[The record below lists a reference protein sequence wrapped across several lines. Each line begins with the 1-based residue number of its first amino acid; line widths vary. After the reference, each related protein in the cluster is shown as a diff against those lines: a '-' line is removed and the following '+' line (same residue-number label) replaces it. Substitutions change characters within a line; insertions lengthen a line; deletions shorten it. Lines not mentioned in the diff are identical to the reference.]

1 MEPGSIVAERFE
13 IEALAGK
20 GGMGSVYRARDCA
33 TGETVALKLLQ
44 HEAAHAKRLLREA
57 ELLSE
62 LVHPNIVR
70 YVAHGASQGVGSY
83 IAMEWLDGI
92 SLRERLLERR
102 LTIEETLAV
111 IEQTALAL
119 GRAHARG
126 VVHRDV
132 KPENLFL
139 IGGNADSLRVLD
151 FGVALARRL
160 GPRMTKTGVPMGTIG
175 YMSPEQARGETDVD
189 ARADVFAL
197 GEVTFECLTGRPA
210 FHATHPLAVLA
221 KIIFEDAPRAS
232 EIEPSTPLA
241 LDALL
246 CQMLAKERDLRPK
259 DGSEVAER
267 IRKLRESL
275 GVRAVNPSQPAAS
288 SLSRVV
294 PALTKSER
302 RSVSVVLG
310 AAAGGSFDVTLPL
323 DAFEERTVVLRQL
336 AEQHGGRVDSLGSSD
351 FLAVFS
357 GRDFAARAARAALAI
372 RSALRDTRVAIATGN
387 AVMTDHL
394 PVGEVVDRAAL
405 LLERED
411 GDVLSI
417 DAATVGLLPTRFE
430 VRTTEDGHIE
440 LLIERES
447 APARQLLGKP
457 MPCIGRE
464 RELETLAAIVDECF
478 DEPVTRA
485 VLLVGS
491 EGVGKSRVRHE
502 LTEQLKSRER
512 AVEVWIARGDSMLAG
527 APFALA
533 ASLLGE
539 VLGGELEARVAESVP
554 ASERRRIAEFL
565 GELCGSAFSDAD
577 SVQLRAA
584 RRDPILMHD
593 QIQRAFEEFIEAECR
608 AHPLLIVLEDLQWGD
623 LPSVQLL
630 DGVLRRVSE
639 LPLLVLG
646 VARPEVHDA
655 FPNLWSE
662 RALLSI
668 RVHELGKRAATELVK
683 RALGDRISTS
693 DVDALVERAGGN
705 AMFLEEL
712 VRAHAEGRTEL
723 PGSVLAMVQAR
734 LEALEPETR
743 RLLRAASVF
752 GRSLQQRGLGALLA
766 GVEPEEIDRTIEA
779 LVTREFLVRRERA
792 LTFRNAL
799 VRDAAYSSLTESD
812 RTLGHRLAG
821 EWLAA
826 RGDEKP
832 VILAEHFEKGGV
844 PARAVPWWARA
855 AREALDANDFAR
867 ALDWAGAGQRAG
879 AAGADLGELG
889 RTRAEA
895 LRWIGKLSEA
905 DAELE
910 NALALLPADS
920 PEFCHAAAERALVL
934 QRLGRGDELSEL
946 GRRLLAQSVRATP
959 DNALAYALVRT
970 GLFLLLAGQRA
981 AAFGLVRVV
990 EDLPNPEE
998 RLEPPTFAQLHVFR
1012 AVDALQR
1019 SDLAGY
1025 LAEEE
1030 AAKRR
1035 FDEVGDLRRSLNE
1048 AGSIGYAYLE
1058 LGAHPEAELV
1068 LGETLGLASRMGLTH
1083 VVAAS
1088 QHNLGLVYARRG
1100 DFARARD
1107 AERHA
1112 VEIFRAQEDRRLEGA
1127 AIAYLAEIELAA
1139 GNDEEAI
1146 SLAEQSLALLREVA
1160 PLIVPYPAAVLGRA
1174 WLRRDRA
1181 RDAVTLL
1188 EPIVLQLDTVGGA
1201 EAGDALVRLTY
1212 VEALQATGEIA
1223 RAREALTRARAR
1235 LIARADEIKNAELRR
1250 SFLENVPENARTLS
1264 FSPSPPT

>member
-13 IEALAGK
+13 IDALAGT

-33 TGETVALKLLQ
+33 TGQTVALKLLL
-44 HEAAHAKRLLREA
+44 HEEAHSKRLLREA
-57 ELLSE
+57 ELLAE

-70 YVAHGASQGVGSY
+70 YVAHGASRGIGSY

-92 SLRERLLERR
+92 SLRERLIQGR
-102 LTIEETLAV
+102 LTVNETLAV
-111 IEQTALAL
+111 IEQAALAL
-119 GRAHARG
+119 GCAHARG

-139 IGGNADSLRVLD
+139 VGGSADSLRVLD

-160 GPRMTKTGVPMGTIG
+160 GPRMTKTGVPVGTVG
-175 YMSPEQARGETDVD
+175 YMSPEQARGETDID
-189 ARADVFAL
+189 ARADVFAI
-197 GEVTFECLTGRPA
+197 GEVTYECLAGRPA
-210 FHATHPLAVLA
+210 FYATHPLAVLA
-221 KIIFEDAPRAS
+221 KIIFEDAPRVS
-232 EIEPSTPLA
+232 EVEPSTPPA
-241 LDALL
+241 LDDLVSR
-246 CQMLAKERDLRPK
+246 MLAKEREQRPK
-259 DGSEVAER
+259 DGSEIAEQFR
-267 IRKLRESL
+267 KIRQSL
-275 GVRAVNPSQPAAS
+275 GVSPISPSEIAAS
-288 SLSRVV
+288 SVSRVV

-310 AAAGGSFDVTLPL
+310 AVAGRAFDVTLPL
-323 DAFEERTVVLRQL
+323 DAFEERRVVLRQI
-336 AEQHGGRVDSLGSSD
+336 AEQHGGRLDSLGSAD

-357 GRDFAARAARAALAI
+357 GRDFAARAARAALSI
-372 RSALRDTRVAIATGN
+372 RSALRDTRIAVATGN
-387 AVMTDHL
+387 AVMTEHL

-405 LLERED
+405 FLEHED
-411 GDVLSI
+411 DDALRI
-417 DAATVGLLPTRFE
+417 DAATAGLLPTRFE
-430 VRTTEDGHIE
+430 LHTGEHGHVELVR
-440 LLIERES
+440 ERES

-457 MPCIGRE
+457 MPCFGRE

-485 VLLVGS
+485 VLLTGS
-491 EGVGKSRVRHE
+491 EGVGKSRIRHE
-502 LTEQLKSRER
+502 LTEQLKGRER
-512 AVEVWIARGDSMLAG
+512 SVEVWIARGDSTLAG

-539 VLGGELEARVAESVP
+539 VLGAGIEARVARHVP

-565 GELCGSAFSDAD
+565 GELSGSPLAD

-593 QIQRAFEEFIEAECR
+593 QIQRAFEEFIEAECG
-608 AHPLLIVLEDLQWGD
+608 AHPLLVVLEDLQWGD

-662 RALLSI
+662 RGLLSI

-683 RALGDRISTS
+683 RALGARITGS
-693 DVDALVERAGGN
+693 DIDALVERAGGN
-705 AMFLEEL
+705 ALFLEEL
-712 VRAHAEGRTEL
+712 VRAHADGRTEL

-734 LEALEPETR
+734 LEALEPEAR
-743 RLLRAASVF
+743 RVLRAASVF
-752 GRSLQQRGLGALLA
+752 GRSLQQKGLGALLA
-766 GVEPEEIDRTIEA
+766 GVESDDVERTIEA

-844 PARAVPWWARA
+844 PARAVPWWSRA

-867 ALDWAGAGQRAG
+867 ALEWAGAGQRAG
-879 AAGADLGELG
+879 AAGAELGELG

-895 LRWIGKLSEA
+895 LRWTGKLT
-905 DAELE
+905 DAATELE
-910 NALALLPADS
+910 TALALLPADS

-934 QRLGRGDELSEL
+934 QRLGRGEELTEL
-946 GRRLLAQSVRATP
+946 GRRLLAQSVRSTP

-970 GLFLLLAGQRA
+970 GLFLLLAGQRSG
-981 AAFGLVRVV
+981 AFGLVRVV
-990 EDLPNPEE
+990 EELPNPDE

-1019 SDLAGY
+1019 SDLASY
-1025 LAEEE
+1025 LTEEE

-1068 LGETLGLASRMGLTH
+1068 LSETLGLASRMGLTH

-1088 QHNLGLVYARRG
+1088 QHNLGLVYSRRG
-1100 DFARARD
+1100 DLARARD

-1127 AIAYLAEIELAA
+1127 AIAYLAEIELGA
-1139 GNDEEAI
+1139 GNDDDAI
-1146 SLAEQSLALLREVA
+1146 ALAEQSLALLREVA
-1160 PLIVPYPAAVLGRA
+1160 PLIVPYPAAVLARA

-1181 RDAVTLL
+1181 CDAVELL
-1188 EPIVLQLDTVGGA
+1188 EPIVMQLDTVGGA
-1201 EAGDALVRLTY
+1201 EAGDALVRVTH
-1212 VEALQATGEIA
+1212 VEALLDLGETV
-1223 RAREALTRARAR
+1223 RARQALTRARTR
-1235 LIARADEIKNAELRR
+1235 LLARADEIKKPELRR
-1250 SFLENVPENARTLS
+1250 SFLENVPENARTLAT
-1264 FSPSPPT
+1264 FDELD